1 MVVAVIVICAGGKV
15 VVGVEVAVV
24 VAAAVVVVVLHQGLA
39 TQVPGIVATKSMLTV
54 SIATGCNRE
63 KTWCLAETGRE
74 RS

>member
-1 MVVAVIVICAGGKV
+1 MIVICAGGKV
-15 VVGVEVAVV
+15 VAVEVAVV
-24 VAAAVVVVVLHQGLA
+24 VAAAVVVVVLHKGLA